1 VFLLQIEQGVV
12 FSTYEVRVDRMTV
25 LRGNATE
32 QQLLLPPA
40 LSNSTRVVSMVAFR
54 YSNDCIGR
62 HICQAQLFS
71 GDGCLPTLST
81 LHAYRHLVPHCRGNV
96 RTPARY
102 FQSANAS
109 LTAGTGTVRE
119 LAVIARV
126 GAQTL
131 LLRHFAPPSLV
142 VVCSG
147 ASERRPA

>member
-1 VFLLQIEQGVV
+1 M
-12 FSTYEVRVDRMTV
+12 TDR
-25 LRGNATE
+25 
-32 QQLLLPPA
+32 P
-40 LSNSTRVVSMVAFR
+40 
-54 YSNDCIGR
+54 

-71 GDGCLPTLST
+71 RDGCLPMLST
-81 LHAYRHLVPHCRGNV
+81 LYAYRHLVPHCRGNV

-142 VVCSG
+142 VCARAPQSVGPPDPASVNAEKGQLQDLQWNDVTCGACGGRGSNRCITAVSSDATQYSCSG
-147 ASERRPA
+147 EF